1 MAAAGLQ
8 AARDFHTFLLELCD
22 QGKKG
27 TSKEPVLYKDEVHVQ
42 IISEESRNPLRSFW
56 NGNFPIIIA
65 ERPPLKVDEDE
76 VEESHT
82 TETSNGSP
90 FKLTEK
96 SGPLPLS
103 VMKARQLI
111 SWYAL
116 AHNPNMSQLV
126 NCSTSVALPLLW
138 VRCDGSDPEGIVW
151 LGAEPLKPRDVVT
164 AMVFHIVTC
173 NGPIVDQS
181 SFTSLERV
189 KNIHK
194 DRHSCS
200 SVTTKCYAQYDLFG
214 STVVENTVIESQ
226 STIMVDF
233 TWSNVESIL
242 EVPPL
247 TSTAT
252 LNIRVE
258 SGDMRSPVFQIYKE
272 LEFLLVLAE
281 GLKTGE
287 TEWPEVLEG
296 KSAVDVVQ
304 QLIEDLKNQLDVFH
318 NQSNKKDAEKLK
330 SDAAAVDSNIHS
342 SFVLERGDLDF
353 AEQLWTRMRKT
364 VSSYQDVVD
373 CLTLVLQHLKCG
385 DIQPWIHRGSNN
397 SLSKLIQQSYH
408 STMPTVSVSGLNAI
422 RMLLEIGLD
431 KLQRDYIN
439 YFIGQELTTLNYLDY
454 FLVSTVRPEEQ
465 VQRLH
470 KLHHVL
476 ELVVTCSAFLSLSH
490 ENLFALTQSCIRYYK
505 DNPLDERH
513 SFQLPIRPTAIS
525 AYYQNE
531 HPFMWRVEVISGH
544 GQKEVKTTWQLNTRP
559 PVDHVMFDTP
569 DLSIDT
575 TLNGDHEEVVR
586 YNTVISCSQT
596 SFT

>member
-90 FKLTEK
+90 FRLTEK

-214 STVVENTVIESQ
+214 STIVENTVIESQ

-304 QLIEDLKNQLDVFH
+304 QLIEGTEDKHFTC
-318 NQSNKKDAEKLK
+318 KKLK

-353 AEQLWTRMRKT
+353 AEQLWTRMRKSST
-364 VSSYQDVVD
+364 SSHNLIVSQ
-373 CLTLVLQHLKCG
+373 
-385 DIQPWIHRGSNN
+385 IHRGSNN

>member
-1 MAAAGLQ
+1 
-8 AARDFHTFLLELCD
+8 
-22 QGKKG
+22 
-27 TSKEPVLYKDEVHVQ
+27 

-65 ERPPLKVDEDE
+65 ERPCHEPVIFVTCLVYT
-76 VEESHT
+76 VNVYSSC
-82 TETSNGSP
+82 TSNSYL
-90 FKLTEK
+90 F
-96 SGPLPLS
+96 LS
-103 VMKARQLI
+103 FLCRQLI

-173 NGPIVDQS
+173 NGKTSRKS

-214 STVVENTVIESQ
+214 STIVENTVIESQ

-439 YFIGQELTTLNYLDY
+439 YFIGMLPGRWFIDY